1 MGAWQAHWAGWQ
13 AAICKYVEAD
23 FSSALAALSGHL
35 ERPGNA
41 ETGPNGP
48 AGRSTRTW
56 AGPSDHF
63 ESQVAALAALSG
75 HFELPGNTETSP
87 NSPGGHSSS
96 TQAGPSGHFEA
107 QVAPVR

>member
-1 MGAWQAHWAGWQ
+1 MAAWQAHWAGWQ
-13 AAICKYVEAD
+13 AAICKYAEAA

-56 AGPSDHF
+56 AGPSGHF
-63 ESQVAALAALSG
+63 EGQVAALAALSG
-75 HFELPGNTETSP
+75 HFERPGNAETG
-87 NSPGGHSSS
+87 PGGPAGRSTSSR
-96 TQAGPSGHFEA
+96 AGQSGPFDV

>member
-1 MGAWQAHWAGWQ
+1 MAGRRKCAQVAGWQVSVVAWQAHWAGWQ
-13 AAICKYVEAD
+13 AAI
-23 FSSALAALSGHL
+23 SLAALSSHF

-63 ESQVAALAALSG
+63 EGQVVALAALSG
-75 HFELPGNTETSP
+75 HFERPGNTETGP
-87 NSPGGHSSS
+87 NDPAGHSSS
-96 TQAGPSGHFEA
+96 T
-107 QVAPVR
+107 